1 MSATVLKINELYI
14 PIATSPLHEKQLYIL
29 IEKSKPRRRT
39 HSEKSEK
46 VRNANECCQAA
57 LVAHP
62 SGGKRT
68 TPSLPKAGKVC
79 SSPAQRAGEED
90 PRWGSC
96 II

>member
-46 VRNANECCQAA
+46 SEKVRNALA
-57 LVAHP
+57 L
-62 SGGKRT
+62 GGRVLYNT
-68 TPSLPKAGKVC
+68 
-79 SSPAQRAGEED
+79 EE
-90 PRWGSC
+90 
-96 II
+96 

>member
-46 VRNANECCQAA
+46 VRNALTQ
-57 LVAHP
+57 
-62 SGGKRT
+62 RT
-68 TPSLPKAGKVC
+68 TPSLPLAGKVC
-79 SSPAQRAGEED
+79 SPPAQRAGGED
-90 PRWGSC
+90 PQRGSC

>member
-46 VRNANECCQAA
+46 VRNANGEKRSHT
-57 LVAHP
+57 AHDP
-62 SGGKRT
+62 LGGRV
-68 TPSLPKAGKVC
+68 LYN
-79 SSPAQRAGEED
+79 GE
-90 PRWGSC
+90 
-96 II
+96 